1 MSIAIIGGSGFIGTR
16 LATQLNDIGIDFT
29 IVDKRKSEKFPKNWQ
44 FGDVTKPETLE
55 GPLTGSNVIINL
67 AAEHK
72 DNVHPISLYY
82 DVNVQGAKNVCDV
95 AEKLGIKHIVF
106 TSSVAVYGFVEK
118 ETGEEGKYN
127 PFNDYGKSKLEAE
140 FVYDSWQA
148 KDAERTLVT
157 VRPTVVFGENN
168 RGNVYNLFRQIAS
181 GKFLMIG
188 SGLNKKSMAYVEN
201 MASFLKFATTMGAGR
216 HIFNYIDKPD
226 FNMNELTNVI
236 CSALHRKKNNVRIP
250 YFIGLLGG
258 YCFDLLAKVTGR
270 EFPVSSIRVKKFCA
284 RTQFKSNNIT
294 QSGFKA
300 PVSLEQGIANT
311 VRYEFLESNH
321 DNS

>member
-1 MSIAIIGGSGFIGTR
+1 MIVIIGGSGFIGTR
-16 LATQLNDIGIDFT
+16 LATQLNNAGVDFT
-29 IVDKRKSEKFPKNWQ
+29 IVDKRKSEKFPKHWQ

-55 GPLTGSNVIINL
+55 GPLASSNVIINL

-72 DNVHPISLYY
+72 DNVHPINLYY

-140 FVYDSWQA
+140 FIYDAWQT
-148 KDAERTLVT
+148 KDTERTLVI

-188 SGLNKKSMAYVEN
+188 PGLNQKSMAYVEN
-201 MASFLKFATTMGAGR
+201 MAAFLKFATTMGSGR

-226 FNMNELTNVI
+226 FNMNELTDVI
-236 CSALHRKKNNVRIP
+236 CSALHRKKNNIRIP
-250 YFIGLLGG
+250 YAIGLLGG
-258 YCFDLLAKVTGR
+258 YCFDALAKVTGR

-284 RTQFKSNNIT
+284 RTQFKSNNIA

-300 PVSLEQGIANT
+300 PVTLEQGIANT
-311 VRYEFLESNH
+311 VRYEFLERH
-321 DNS
+321 DDKS